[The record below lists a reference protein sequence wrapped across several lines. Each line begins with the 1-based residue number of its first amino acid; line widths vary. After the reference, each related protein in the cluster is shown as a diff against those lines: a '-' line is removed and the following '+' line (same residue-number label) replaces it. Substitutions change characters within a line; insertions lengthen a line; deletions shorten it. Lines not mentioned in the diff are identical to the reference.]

1 MYHCLGYVVSLPG
14 KLRSE
19 KGERGSFE
27 HNTAAF
33 FLPFLGGV
41 GGSCSHC
48 SALQGDL
55 NLACKSNVDHF
66 SQLFSICEI
75 SKFLKAISKAGDL
88 I

>member
-1 MYHCLGYVVSLPG
+1 MSLPG

-19 KGERGSFE
+19 KRERGSAA
-27 HNTAAF
+27 HTTAAF
-33 FLPFLGGV
+33 FLSFFWGE
-41 GGSCSHC
+41 GGSSHC